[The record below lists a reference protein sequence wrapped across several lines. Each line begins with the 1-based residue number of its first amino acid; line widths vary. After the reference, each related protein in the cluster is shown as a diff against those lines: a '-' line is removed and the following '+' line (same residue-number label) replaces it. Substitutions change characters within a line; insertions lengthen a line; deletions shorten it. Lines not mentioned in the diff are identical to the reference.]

1 MKKQYLKCLMS
12 SAYNLSICTTRH
24 YVIILMDKSIDI
36 LDPFPYKVPSVTSP
50 INHRTW
56 TATLRD

>member
-36 LDPFPYKVPSVTSP
+36 LDPFLTKYLQLQAPLITE
-50 INHRTW
+50 HGQ
-56 TATLRD
+56 LH